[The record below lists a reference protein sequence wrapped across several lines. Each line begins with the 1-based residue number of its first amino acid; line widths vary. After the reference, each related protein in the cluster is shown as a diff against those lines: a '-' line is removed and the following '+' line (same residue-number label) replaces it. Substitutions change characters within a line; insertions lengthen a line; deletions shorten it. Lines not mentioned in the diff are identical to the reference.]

1 MDSSNSIS
9 KIKLL
14 GKLLILFYTF
24 NLTKLLLK
32 GTEKKLQK
40 NTKKLSFTSVRG
52 PVVQSG

>member
-1 MDSSNSIS
+1 MDSSISIS

-40 NTKKLSFTSVRG
+40 N
-52 PVVQSG
+52 